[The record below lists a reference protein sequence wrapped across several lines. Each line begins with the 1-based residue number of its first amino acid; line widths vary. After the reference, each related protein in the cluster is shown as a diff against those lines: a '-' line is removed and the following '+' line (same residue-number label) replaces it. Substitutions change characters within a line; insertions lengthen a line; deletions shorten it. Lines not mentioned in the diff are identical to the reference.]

1 MPSSDTGLSNQE
13 AADFTTDLRDPLSTV
28 PATGT
33 HVVLL
38 GTQGGPIPGERAATS
53 SALVVDGNVYI
64 IDAGSG
70 LPVRF
75 SEAGLAFNQV
85 RAMFI
90 THLHSDHYSDYFNF
104 FMLNWTNWNVDEQII
119 ELFGPGRAS
128 AGAPDGFQ
136 VPGLP
141 DYAETPLITPE
152 LPTPGL
158 RDMTELFIKANAY
171 DINERLRSTRRKNG
185 RALDFTGVS
194 GSPMFRTTDIALP
207 EGSSLANP
215 SPASEGFLIYQDEK
229 VRVTAIL
236 VDHPPVFPAF
246 AFRFDTAHGSVVF
259 SGDTS
264 PCANLVA
271 LAQEADVLVNE
282 VMAVDS
288 AIERFKGTHIYS
300 TMARQFLTAHTP
312 LVGREAGD
320 GLPDIPGVGTVA
332 TRANAKALVL
342 NHIYP
347 GDGTVPDEEFL
358 QGAKSEFEGTVVV
371 GRDLMSV
378 DVSKIAA
385 DQSSEWRKPILLPV
399 S

>member
-1 MPSSDTGLSNQE
+1 MPSTSRSSSLE
-13 AADFTTDLRDPLSTV
+13 AVEYSKDLRDSFSTV
-28 PATGT
+28 PSTGT
-33 HVVLL
+33 HIVLL

-53 SALVVDGNVYI
+53 SALVVDGSIYI

-75 SEAGLAFNQV
+75 SEAGLCFDQV
-85 RAMFI
+85 RGMFI

-104 FMLNWTNWNVDEQII
+104 FMLNWTNWNADEQTV

-128 AGAPDGFQ
+128 AGGPDDSQ

-141 DYAETPLITPE
+141 DYPETPLITPQ

-158 RDMTELFIKANAY
+158 RDMTELFIQANAY

-185 RALDFTGVS
+185 RALDFTGVF
-194 GSPMFRTTDIALP
+194 GSPMFRTNDIEIP
-207 EGSSLANP
+207 EGSSLSNP
-215 SPASEGFLIYQDEK
+215 APICDGFLIYEDEK
-229 VRVTAIL
+229 VRVTATL

-246 AFRFDTAHGSVVF
+246 AFRFDTDHGSVVF

-271 LAQEADVLVNE
+271 LAQSTDVLVNE
-282 VMAVDS
+282 VMAVEP
-288 AIERFKGTHIYS
+288 AIERFKGTHMYS
-300 TMARQFLTAHTP
+300 TMAHQFLSAHTP

-320 GLPDIPGVGTVA
+320 GLPAIPGVGTLA
-332 TRANAKALVL
+332 RRANAKSLVL

-347 GDGTVPDEEFL
+347 GDGTVSDEEFL
-358 QGAKSEFEGTVVV
+358 QGAKSEFDGVVVV
-371 GRDLMSV
+371 GRDLLSV
-378 DVSKIAA
+378 DVSRIAS
-385 DQSSEWRKPILLPV
+385 DQSIEWRSSVALPMG
-399 S
+399 

>member
-1 MPSSDTGLSNQE
+1 MPSESELLSLK
-13 AADFTTDLRDPLSTV
+13 AAECTTDLRDSLSAV
-28 PATGT
+28 PSTGT
-33 HVVLL
+33 HIVLL

-53 SALVVDGNVYI
+53 SALMVDGSVYI

-75 SEAGLAFNQV
+75 SEAGLPFDQV
-85 RAMFI
+85 RGMFI

-104 FMLNWTNWNVDEQII
+104 FMLNWTNWKADEQTI

-128 AGAPDGFQ
+128 AGAPDGSQ

-141 DYAETPLITPE
+141 DYDETPLITPE

-158 RDMTELFIKANAY
+158 RDMTELFIQANAY

-185 RALDFTGVS
+185 RALDFTGVF
-194 GSPMFRTTDIALP
+194 GSPMFRTNDITLP
-207 EGSSLANP
+207 EGSSLTNP
-215 SPASEGFLIYQDEK
+215 SPAGDGFLIYEDEN
-229 VRVTAIL
+229 VRVTATL

-246 AFRFDTAHGSVVF
+246 AFRFDTTHGSVVF

-264 PCANLVA
+264 PCTNLVA

-288 AIERFKGTHIYS
+288 AIERFRGTHIYS

-312 LVGREAGD
+312 LVGREPGD
-320 GLPDIPGVGTVA
+320 GLPAIPGVGTVA
-332 TRANAKALVL
+332 KMANAKALVL

-347 GDGTVPDEEFL
+347 GDGTVSDEEFL
-358 QGAKSEFEGTVVV
+358 QGAQSEFQGPVVV
-371 GRDLMSV
+371 GRDLLSV

-385 DQSSEWRKPILLPV
+385 DQSAEWRRLTVLPV

>member
-1 MPSSDTGLSNQE
+1 MPTETGSPSLK
-13 AADFTTDLRDPLSTV
+13 ATGYTTNLRDGLSTV
-28 PATGT
+28 PSTGT
-33 HVVLL
+33 HLILL

-53 SALVVDGNVYI
+53 SALVVDGSIYI

-70 LPVRF
+70 LPLRF
-75 SEAGLAFNQV
+75 SETGLPFDHV
-85 RAMFI
+85 RGMFI

-104 FMLNWTNWNVDEQII
+104 FLLNWTNWKADEQTIQ
-119 ELFGPGRAS
+119 LFGPGRAS
-128 AGAPDGFQ
+128 AGDLEGSQ
-136 VPGLP
+136 IPGLP
-141 DYAETPLITPE
+141 DYEETPLITPE

-158 RDMTELFIKANAY
+158 RDMTRLFIQANAY

-194 GSPMFRTTDIALP
+194 GSPMFKTHDIALP
-207 EGSSLANP
+207 KDSSLANP
-215 SPASEGFLIYQDEK
+215 SPAGDGFLVFEDEN
-229 VRVTAIL
+229 VRVTGAL

-264 PCANLVA
+264 PCTNLVA
-271 LAQEADVLVNE
+271 LAQGADVLVNE

-312 LVGREAGD
+312 LVGREPGD
-320 GLPDIPGVGTVA
+320 GLPAIPGVGTVA
-332 TRANAKALVL
+332 KAANAKVLVL

-347 GDGTVPDEEFL
+347 GDGTVSDEEFL
-358 QGAKSEFEGTVVV
+358 QGAQSEFDGTVVV

-385 DQSSEWRKPILLPV
+385 DQSADWRKSVILPV
-399 S
+399 G